1 MKGRIYFATAMI
13 CLSADVTGDDLM
25 SFHAVPHDEDG
36 LSLGRMPGIR
46 RVHWAKTG
54 LPYLEM
60 SEERDLSPEYRHV
73 TLKLTIR

>member
-1 MKGRIYFATAMI
+1 
-13 CLSADVTGDDLM
+13 M
-25 SFHAVPHDEDG
+25 SFHAVPHDEDV

-46 RVHWAKTG
+46 RVHRAKTG